1 MERKPIYIL
10 GHQNPDADSICAA
23 IAYAEFKKAMGEEGY
38 VAARCGNSNAR
49 IDAILKA
56 FDQPLPVFIGD
67 LTPSVR
73 DIMVEEVREAYLG
86 QTCSEVL
93 ELIDRHD
100 VRTVPVLNPER
111 KLMGAMSIF
120 QLGQYFTPRASN
132 PRKMRHVHTS
142 IEAMVRSLQ
151 AEVLH
156 AERQDQ
162 VQDFYV
168 RVGAMDIRSFNQL
181 TLDQPIRPE
190 ESIIVVGDRW
200 DIQEKS
206 IQMGVRLLVIAGG
219 LQVDPEVL
227 ERAKRSGV
235 SLIISPFD
243 SATTSWIIR
252 TAGFIDDLVEPKC
265 MKFRPETTV
274 KEARRKISDRYAPLY
289 FVVDDE
295 EHLLGV
301 FSKTDILRPSSI
313 QVVLVDHNEL
323 SQSVRGAEQVRI
335 LEIIDHHRLGNIP
348 TEQPILFINRPV
360 GSTCTIIADLFRKEQ
375 LPPTPS
381 IAGIM
386 MSGIISDTLM
396 LNSPTTTEVDRE
408 ILSWLEGLAG
418 VEAPQLADR
427 IFNSGS
433 LIQTLSAP
441 ELVRAD
447 CKTYEERGTRFAVAQ
462 IEELGFDSFWDKS
475 EAIGD
480 ALADMRL
487 SEGLFFAA
495 LLVTDI
501 HSQNSL
507 FLVTGEESLLEEITY
522 PKVGRGNVFNLPGVV
537 SRKKQLLP
545 YLTNLLESVGVGE
558 E

>member
-1 MERKPIYIL
+1 MAPKPIYIL

-23 IAYAEFKKAMGEEGY
+23 IAYAEFKEAIGEEGY
-38 VAARCGNSNAR
+38 LAARCGNSNAR
-49 IDAILKA
+49 IDAILKT

-86 QTCSEVL
+86 QTCAEVL

-100 VRTVPVLNPER
+100 VRTLPVLDANR
-111 KLMGAMSIF
+111 RLMGAMSIF
-120 QLGQYFTPRASN
+120 QLGQYFTPRASE
-132 PRKMRHVHTS
+132 PRKMRHVHTH
-142 IEAMVRSLQ
+142 IDAIVRSLRG
-151 AEVLH
+151 EVLY
-156 AERQDQ
+156 AERREE

-168 RVGAMDIRSFNQL
+168 RVGAMDIRSFNQW
-181 TLDQPIRPE
+181 TIDQPIRPE

-206 IQMGVRLLVIAGG
+206 IQMGVRLLVVAGG
-219 LQVDPEVL
+219 LQVDPEVA
-227 ERAKRSGV
+227 ERAERAGV
-235 SLIISPFD
+235 SLVLSPFD

-265 MKFRPETTV
+265 MKFRPEATV

-289 FVVDDE
+289 FVIDDDE
-295 EHLLGV
+295 RLLGV
-301 FSKTDILRPSSI
+301 FSKTDILRPSST

-323 SQSVRGAEQVRI
+323 SQSVRGADQVRI

-375 LPPTPS
+375 LRPS
-381 IAGIM
+381 AAIAGIM

-396 LNSPTTTEVDRE
+396 LNSPTTTDVDRE
-408 ILSWLEGLAG
+408 ILFWLEGLAG
-418 VEAPQLADR
+418 VEATQLADQ

-433 LIQTLSAP
+433 LIQTLSP
-441 ELVRAD
+441 HDLVRAD
-447 CKTYEERGTRFAVAQ
+447 CKTYDERGTRFAVAQ
-462 IEELGFDSFWDKS
+462 IEELGFDAFWEHS
-475 EAIGD
+475 EGIAQ
-480 ALADMRL
+480 ALAELQRDERL
-487 SEGLFFAA
+487 YFAA

-501 HSQNSL
+501 NSQNSL
-507 FLVTGEESLLEEITY
+507 FLVVGEDPLLEEITY

-545 YLTNLLESVGVGE
+545 YLTNLLEAIGVAE
-558 E
+558 R